1 MDPHLVIPT
10 LADQGVIDAGDSDA
24 LLQAAVDSGR
34 SAEDFLVNEGY
45 VDEHTFYD
53 AIANAIGANLVD
65 LTGFELPASLRDRL
79 PAGLARLHRALPV
92 ADHGGTLYV
101 ALTDPLDTEKLSEL
115 RFALNENIQVS
126 VAPVARI
133 EELIGQ
139 YYESTDA
146 AGEGLPSANQQE
158 MRHQL
163 SAAGSALAAG
173 SLSEQEQAQYVTQ
186 IIDNIIDIGIR
197 AKASD
202 IHFEP
207 FEEFMN
213 VRMRVDG
220 TLDSILS
227 DEDRLAYRAIKNE
240 LISRIKIISNLNI
253 AETRLPQDG
262 RIQRTVQ
269 RDGKPFSID
278 LRVSTLPTQFGES
291 VVLRILDRS
300 AVQLDLDKLGVPERV
315 KRTLRDM
322 IKLPNGIIVVTGPTG
337 SGKTTTLYA
346 CLKEIND
353 PASKL
358 LTAEDPVEYDI
369 DGIMQVPVNE
379 GIGLDFARCLRA
391 FLRQDPDRILVGE
404 TRDLET
410 AQIAIQASLTGHLV
424 FTSLHTNDS
433 TGAITRLVDM
443 GVEPF
448 LISASLELVV
458 AQRLVR
464 RICAKCI
471 EPYEP
476 TEDELL
482 LLGLSPHEVG
492 DKKFYRGHGHGCK
505 ECNGT
510 GYKGRKGIYE
520 TLRIGDT
527 LREMI
532 NQRAPGV
539 VLRQKAVELGMRTLR
554 EEGLD
559 AIFNGETTVE
569 EILKYT

>member
-1 MDPHLVIPT
+1 MDPHLVITT
-10 LADQGVIDAGDSDA
+10 LADQGVIAADQSEP
-24 LLQAAVDSGR
+24 LLQAVLESGR
-34 SAEDFLVNEGY
+34 APEEYLIAEGQVE
-45 VDEHTFYD
+45 EHAFYH
-53 AIANAIGANLVD
+53 AIANSIGANYID
-65 LTGFELPASLRDRL
+65 LTGFELENRLRDKI
-79 PAGLARLHRALPV
+79 PVGLARLHRALPISE
-92 ADHGGTLYV
+92 HEGTLYV
-101 ALTDPLDTEKLSEL
+101 AFSDPFDSEKISEL

-126 VAPVARI
+126 VASVRRI
-133 EELIGQ
+133 EELITQ
-139 YYESTDA
+139 YYESIDYATEGFSTLTQKELREKLSELSSKA
-146 AGEGLPSANQQE
+146 AGNLTDEERS
-158 MRHQL
+158 
-163 SAAGSALAAG
+163 
-173 SLSEQEQAQYVTQ
+173 QYVTQ
-186 IIDNIIDIGIR
+186 IIDNLIDIGIK

-207 FEEFMN
+207 FEGFMD

-220 TLDSILS
+220 TLRSLLTKSDRKAYNSIA
-227 DEDRLAYRAIKNE
+227 RE
-240 LISRIKIISNLNI
+240 LISRVKILANLNI
-253 AETRLPQDG
+253 AESRLPQDG
-262 RIQRTVQ
+262 RIQRSVM
-269 RDGKPFSID
+269 RNGKPFPID

-300 AVQLDLDKLGVPERV
+300 AVQLDLDKLGVPEKV
-315 KRTLRDM
+315 KKTLREM
-322 IKLPNGIIVVTGPTG
+322 IQLPNGIIIVTGPTG

-346 CLKEIND
+346 CLREINE
-353 PASKL
+353 PNAKL

-464 RICAKCI
+464 RICPKCI

-476 TEDELL
+476 SEDELL
-482 LLGLSPHEVG
+482 LLGLSAHEVG
-492 DKKFYRGHGHGCK
+492 DKKFFKGHGCE
-505 ECNGT
+505 ECNDT
-510 GYKGRKGIYE
+510 GYKGRKGIFE
-520 TLRIGDT
+520 TLRLNDT

-539 VLRQKAVELGMRTLR
+539 VLRQKAIELGMRTLR
-554 EEGLD
+554 EEGLQ
-559 AIFNGETTVE
+559 AIFDGETSVE

>member
-10 LADQGVIDAGDSDA
+10 LADHGVIAAEDSDA
-24 LLQAAVDSGR
+24 LLQAAVESGR
-34 SAEDFLVNEGY
+34 SAEDFLINDGHVE
-45 VDEHTFYD
+45 EHAFYE
-53 AIANAIGANLVD
+53 AVATAIGGSLVD
-65 LTGFELPASLRDRL
+65 LSNFELPGSLRDRI
-79 PAGLARLHRALPV
+79 PVGLARLHRALPV
-92 ADHGGTLYV
+92 ADHEGTLYV
-101 ALTDPLDTEKLSEL
+101 ALADPLDTEKLSEL

-133 EELIGQ
+133 EELIAR
-139 YYESTDA
+139 YYESVDYASEGFASLTQNELRGKLSDVGSAVA
-146 AGEGLPSANQQE
+146 AGN
-158 MRHQL
+158 L
-163 SAAGSALAAG
+163 SD
-173 SLSEQEQAQYVTQ
+173 EEKAQYVTQ
-186 IIDNIIDIGIR
+186 IIDNLIDIGIN

-207 FEEFMN
+207 FEEFMD

-220 TLDSILS
+220 TLRSLLTKS
-227 DEDRLAYRAIKNE
+227 DRSAYQAIKSE
-240 LISRIKIISNLNI
+240 LISRIKIISNLYL
-253 AETRLPQDG
+253 AERRLPKDG
-262 RIQRTVQ
+262 KIQRSVM
-269 RDGKPFSID
+269 REGKPFPID

-300 AVQLDLDKLGVPERV
+300 AVQLDLEKLGVPQKV
-315 KRTLRDM
+315 QRTLRDM
-322 IKLPNGIIVVTGPTG
+322 IKLPNGIIIVTGPTG

-353 PASKL
+353 PAAKL

-464 RICAKCI
+464 RICPKCV
-471 EPYEP
+471 ETYEP

-482 LLGLSPHEVG
+482 LLGLSAHEIG
-492 DKKFYRGHGHGCK
+492 DKKFYRGRGHDCG

-520 TLRIGDT
+520 TLRLNDT

-559 AIFNGETTVE
+559 AIFNGETSVE